1 MIVQRQ
7 NSAYDRAHCF
17 SAPKPLALASFFYI
31 RFERPAPTGG
41 RGELFRQTAP
51 PAIGQ
56 TGRGF

>member
-31 RFERPAPTGG
+31 RFERPV
-41 RGELFRQTAP
+41 P
-51 PAIGQ
+51 PPEAAASFSDK
-56 TGRGF
+56 RPRLP